1 MENKDCLFCKIV
13 RGEIPAEAIYRDNI
27 CIAFL
32 DIHPNNLGHTLI
44 VPLEHYENLYDL
56 PDQLLSSIAPQ
67 IKKVTLMVK
76 KGVSADGI
84 NIAMNN
90 EKAAGQIVNHAHI
103 HIIPRFNDDGF
114 KHWSSKNPTSEELQS
129 IKEKIIEVNN

>member
-13 RGEIPAEAIYRDNI
+13 RDEIPAEVIYRDNV

-56 PDQLLSSIAPQ
+56 PDEKLSRLAPQ
-67 IKKVTLMVK
+67 IKKVALMVK

-84 NIAMNN
+84 NITMNN
-90 EKAAGQIVNHAHI
+90 ERAAGQIVNHTHV

-114 KHWSSKNPTSEELQS
+114 KHWPSKNPTAAELHE
-129 IKEKIIEVNN
+129 IKEKIIKVIN